1 MMYAKALLLS
11 LGLWGGS
18 TCDLSQPSNATCQ
31 LNEKFSDPCSDH
43 FIHPLMNATIVATII
58 GVGLSLKSDREYSR
72 KIEELSKQDLAAE
85 LAQNAADIEV
95 YRIAQEAK
103 AQETKDQE
111 AKVQEAKDQEAK
123 AQETKAQE
131 AKAQE
136 AEVQEAEVQ
145 AVIEREVSPVDSQRK
160 RFTKEQLL
168 YLINNMHKIF
178 DKGPEAF
185 NQDHLR
191 SSAR

>member
-111 AKVQEAKDQEAK
+111 AKVQEAKDQEA
-123 AQETKAQE
+123 EVQE

-168 YLINNMHKIF
+168 YLINNMHKIY

-191 SSAR
+191 TSSR

>member
-43 FIHPLMNATIVATII
+43 FIHPLMSATIVATFI
-58 GVGLSLKSDREYSR
+58 GVGLSWKSDREYSR

-103 AQETKDQE
+103 AQEAKTQE
-111 AKVQEAKDQEAK
+111 AE
-123 AQETKAQE
+123 AQE

-136 AEVQEAEVQ
+136 AEAQ

-160 RFTKEQLL
+160 RFTTEQIL
-168 YLINNMHKIF
+168 YIINNMHKIF

-191 SSAR
+191 TSSR

>member
-43 FIHPLMNATIVATII
+43 FIHPLMSATIVATFI
-58 GVGLSLKSDREYSR
+58 GVGLSWKSDREYSR

-103 AQETKDQE
+103 AQE
-111 AKVQEAKDQEAK
+111 AK
-123 AQETKAQE
+123 A
-131 AKAQE
+131 
-136 AEVQEAEVQ
+136 QEAEVQ

-160 RFTKEQLL
+160 RFTTEQIL
-168 YLINNMHKIF
+168 YLINNMHKIY

-191 SSAR
+191 TSSR

>member
-1 MMYAKALLLS
+1 MMYVKALLLS

-58 GVGLSLKSDREYSR
+58 GVGLSWKSDREYSR

-85 LAQNAADIEV
+85 LVQNAADIEV

-103 AQETKDQE
+103 AQE
-111 AKVQEAKDQEAK
+111 A
-123 AQETKAQE
+123 KAQE

-136 AEVQEAEVQ
+136 AEAQEAEVQ

-160 RFTKEQLL
+160 RFTTEQIL
-168 YLINNMHKIF
+168 YLINNMHKIY

-191 SSAR
+191 TSSR